1 MIEPADQLP
10 DLGRLRLLV
19 ELSRLGT
26 MAAVAER
33 TGYGTSAVS
42 KHLAVLEQE
51 VGARLLAPVGRR
63 VRLTPAGERLVEHAV
78 GILAAV
84 EEARAELRGE
94 PGPVGRVRVATFA
107 SAVEPVVMPA
117 LVGLRERH
125 PRVEVQLNEHEPE
138 QTLELLLAGDVD
150 LGIVYDYSL
159 VPRTVPKGLSVR
171 PLATQPMFLLLPA
184 GHPSDPGPGGPVP
197 LAGLR
202 RLAEAGW
209 ITNSRGSDDDELVQ
223 RVCALAGFAPR
234 IVHRVDSLHLVNL
247 LAGAGLGVALLAESG
262 IERRRADVVCR
273 PVDPVVGTRR
283 HFIAARAGQW
293 SWPPLAEVARL
304 LTR

>member
-1 MIEPADQLP
+1 MIEPADHLP

-94 PGPVGRVRVATFA
+94 PGPVGRVRVASFA
-107 SAVEPVVMPA
+107 SAVESVVMPA
-117 LVGLRERH
+117 LVRLHERY

-138 QTLELLLAGDVD
+138 QTLELLLAGDID

-159 VPRTVPKGLSVR
+159 VPRTAPKGISVR
-171 PLATQPMFLLLPA
+171 QFATQPMFLLLPA
-184 GHPSDPGPGGPVP
+184 GHASDPGGPVP

-223 RVCALAGFAPR
+223 RVCALAGFTPR

-262 IERRRADVVCR
+262 IERQRADVVCR
-273 PVDPVVGTRR
+273 PLDPLVGTRR
-283 HFIAARAGQW
+283 HFLAARAGQW

-304 LTR
+304 LTP